1 MLEHIGTAR
10 LDGIYRSFVTKLN
23 RIDAVI
29 IDDWGLAPITVNGA
43 RELLDIIDDRVGISS
58 LVVASQL
65 PLSSWYQ
72 AMEERTVADG
82 VLDRLVHNSIKV
94 ELFGESMRK
103 AQALPANSSL

>member
-43 RELLDIIDDRVGISS
+43 RELLDIIDDRVG
-58 LVVASQL
+58 
-65 PLSSWYQ
+65 
-72 AMEERTVADG
+72 
-82 VLDRLVHNSIKV
+82 
-94 ELFGESMRK
+94 
-103 AQALPANSSL
+103 